1 MIRFAFQV
9 LLTPNDRLC
18 AEIISDGKKS
28 KPTGAND
35 DVKWT
40 RITGHWRVEVK
51 ELFSV

>member
-35 DVKWT
+35 DVLCSPVT
-40 RITGHWRVEVK
+40 VR
-51 ELFSV
+51 FC